1 MHNGSHFYNERKDR
15 IIREKW
21 SPELS
26 GRDGDIGFALYICET
41 NHKSY
46 NDRSESSET
55 IINMSIVKNYK
66 SVRRTSLV
74 IYYHKELCSLLCS
87 VKDKINHNN
96 GI

>member
-46 NDRSESSET
+46 NDRSESSEAL
-55 IINMSIVKNYK
+55 ICSEKPFNMFIVKNYK

-74 IYYHKELCSLLCS
+74 I
-87 VKDKINHNN
+87 
-96 GI
+96 